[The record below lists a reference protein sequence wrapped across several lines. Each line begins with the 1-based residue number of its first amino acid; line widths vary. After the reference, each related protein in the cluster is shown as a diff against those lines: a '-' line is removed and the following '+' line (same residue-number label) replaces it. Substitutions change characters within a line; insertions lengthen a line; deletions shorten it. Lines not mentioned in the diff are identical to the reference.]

1 MKKMEKWVLFILCI
15 IFVVSTTYYA
25 GQKYTSFQE
34 KKELQQLKE
43 IKEQVHKDSNI
54 SSQEEKKE
62 EQIYTL
68 VDDKQILTEY
78 ATLYL
83 ENSDLYGWLKIEGTS
98 IDYPV
103 MYTPQSPQFYL
114 RRNWNKEKNK
124 SGLLFVDERTSDET
138 ENIIIYGHNMKNRT
152 MFGSL
157 KDYKDVNF
165 YEEHKYIEFDTI
177 YEKSTY
183 EIICVSKGVV
193 FYYEEPITK
202 YLYYNHIELD
212 NPEEFD
218 KYINNARNNAYYET
232 GVNAEYGDKL
242 ITLSTCDYWTEN
254 GRLYIVAKKIS

>member
-1 MKKMEKWVLFILCI
+1 MKKMEKIVLIILSV
-15 IFVVSTTYYA
+15 IFVVSTTYCL
-25 GQKYTSFQE
+25 QQRYTSYQE

-43 IKEQVHKDSNI
+43 VKEQIQEENNI
-54 SSQEEKKE
+54 SSQNNRREEP
-62 EQIYTL
+62 IYTQI
-68 VDDKQILTEY
+68 DGKQILSEY
-78 ATLYL
+78 ASLYL

-103 MYTPQSPQFYL
+103 MYTPQSPQYYL
-114 RRNWNKEKNK
+114 RRDWNKQKNK
-124 SGLLFVDERTSDET
+124 SGLLFVDERTNDET

-152 MFGSL
+152 MFGTL
-157 KDYKDVNF
+157 KDYKDANF

-193 FYYEEPITK
+193 FYYEEPTTK

-212 NPEEFD
+212 TPEEFD
-218 KYINNARNNAYYET
+218 KYINNAKNNAYYET